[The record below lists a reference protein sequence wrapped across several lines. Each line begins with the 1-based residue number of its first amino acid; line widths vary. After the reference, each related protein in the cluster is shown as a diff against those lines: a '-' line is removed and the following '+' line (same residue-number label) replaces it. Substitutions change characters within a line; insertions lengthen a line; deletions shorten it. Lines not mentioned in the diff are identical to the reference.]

1 MPFRTL
7 FTSTALAVLMAAGTP
22 PAQPTAAPWYR
33 RSRSMELTG
42 GNPRDSVVLTATG
55 KRPDSL
61 AIAMTFYVAGA
72 VAHRQRWTSEDELYD
87 VDSLRASP
95 TKLAAFM
102 RSRLDSVLTSVK
114 REPINGELV
123 ANMGDEAVLR
133 KIVPR
138 PTRQIMFSFAF
149 ETSVFLV
156 WDPARRRLVV
166 FMECC

>member
-1 MPFRTL
+1 MSFRAL
-7 FTSTALAVLMAAGTP
+7 FACTALAPLIIAGAP
-22 PAQPTAAPWYR
+22 HAESASAPWYR
-33 RSRSMELTG
+33 RSRAIELTG
-42 GNPRDSVVLTATG
+42 GNLRDSVVLTATG

-61 AIAMTFYVAGA
+61 AISMTFYVAGV

-87 VDSLRASP
+87 VDSLRATP
-95 TKLAAFM
+95 VKLAAFM
-102 RSRLDSVLTSVK
+102 RTRLDDVLTSVK
-114 REPINGELV
+114 REPINRELV
-123 ANMGDEAVLR
+123 AHMGDEALLR
-133 KIVPR
+133 RIVPR